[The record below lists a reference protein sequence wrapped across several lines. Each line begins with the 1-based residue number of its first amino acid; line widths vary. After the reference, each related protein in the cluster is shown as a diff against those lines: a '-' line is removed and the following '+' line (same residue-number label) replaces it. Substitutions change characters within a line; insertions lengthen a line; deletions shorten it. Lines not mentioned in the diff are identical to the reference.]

1 MSFIRFYYDSKVGD
15 RLEFP
20 VVLDM
25 KPYTRAQ
32 ERDGNANSSSNS
44 DSTVYELNSV
54 VIHEGTA
61 DFGHYFCFAR
71 PDLKKQPNEWVKLN
85 DNLVSTVSLGEVCEA
100 SFGGKYFRL
109 LGRGAAGDASSN
121 AYLLFYS
128 QKER

>member
-1 MSFIRFYYDSKVGD
+1 MSLFIRSYYYSKVGD

-32 ERDGNANSSSNS
+32 ERDSSSNSNS

-71 PDLKKQPNEWVKLN
+71 PDLKKKPDEWVKLN
-85 DNLVSTVSLGEVCEA
+85 DNLVSPVSLGEVCEA
-100 SFGGKYFRL
+100 SYGGKYFRL